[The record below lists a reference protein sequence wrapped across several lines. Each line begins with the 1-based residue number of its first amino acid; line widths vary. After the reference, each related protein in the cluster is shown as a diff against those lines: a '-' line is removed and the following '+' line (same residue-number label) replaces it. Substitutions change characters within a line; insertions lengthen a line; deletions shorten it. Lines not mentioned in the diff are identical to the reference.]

1 MADRRSLGSAP
12 VVKDVG
18 LFADGAQ
25 KAVAHFSHNVICTSL
40 LGLVPA
46 PAEVDGSS
54 AGQLVGLVGDVA
66 VSATHSQGEGAYLP
80 EFLGIC
86 AGCSGTQQ
94 FLDFVAG

>member
-1 MADRRSLGSAP
+1 MAKSISGCALLKELCLVAYC
-12 VVKDVG
+12 
-18 LFADGAQ
+18 AQ
-25 KAVAHFSHNVICTSL
+25 QAVAHFSHDAFGTAL
-40 LGLVPA
+40 FGLVPA
-46 PAEVDGSS
+46 LAEVDGSS

-66 VSATHSQGEGAYLP
+66 VSAAHSQGEGAYLP

>member
-1 MADRRSLGSAP
+1 MNLLRLIFQGVYAFTDA
-12 VVKDVG
+12 
-18 LFADGAQ
+18 FEQ
-25 KAVAHFSHNVICTSL
+25 AVAHFSHNAFCTSL

-46 PAEVDGSS
+46 LAEVDGSS

-66 VSATHSQGEGAYLP
+66 VSATHSHGEGAYLP

>member
-1 MADRRSLGSAP
+1 MTKSISGCALLTQLCLVAYC
-12 VVKDVG
+12 
-18 LFADGAQ
+18 AQ
-25 KAVAHFSHNVICTSL
+25 QAVAHFSHNAICTSL

-46 PAEVDGSS
+46 LAEVDGSS